1 MSGQIIQILDKQQT
15 EITNAFI
22 KAANEADGVDLYEYG
37 SEYMARIAKVPTT
50 LILPDKSLEVY
61 SKQLMDF

>member
-22 KAANEADGVDLYEYG
+22 KAANEADGVDLCQEQWREEYG
-37 SEYMARIAKVPTT
+37 RHHRIE
-50 LILPDKSLEVY
+50 I
-61 SKQLMDF
+61 